1 MSHSFTIALA
11 CRKVLIYFQIIS
23 ARRMMGDAT
32 AKLELFWE
40 IKDTSLF
47 YSPFT
52 STDFPSVF
60 KRPSDKETK

>member
-11 CRKVLIYFQIIS
+11 GRKVLIYIQSVS
-23 ARRMMGDAT
+23 ARRVMGDVT
-32 AKLELFWE
+32 ANLELFWE

-52 STDFPSVF
+52 SSDFHSIF